1 MIREGF
7 EPSTHSLE
15 GCCSIQLSYR
25 TMFLRVPLMMNTR
38 RCHYQLRPNLRPG
51 FYFFPPHCVP
61 WAGLEPARVKH
72 WFLRPACLPF
82 HHLGIFL
89 SYMSK
94 NICVLLVRGFP
105 CTAYRNRTG
114 TNITVRGILSPL
126 CLPISPRR
134 HFFIEVN
141 IR

>member
-25 TMFLRVPLMMNTR
+25 TMLLYRERDSNPQAEALVPKTSVSTNFTTSVFI
-38 RCHYQLRPNLRPG
+38 YP
-51 FYFFPPHCVP
+51 
-61 WAGLEPARVKH
+61 
-72 WFLRPACLPF
+72 
-82 HHLGIFL
+82 
-89 SYMSK
+89 
-94 NICVLLVRGFP
+94 ICQRTVCEFP

-134 HFFIEVN
+134 HSFLYLN
-141 IR
+141 IRRISSFSKLVQTLFDKIVEKFFVVFCKIF